1 MKKTFNL
8 KFMALSVLLMLG
20 HVCVF
25 AQDPAVGQAV
35 GTTLKGNVVTYR
47 VNNSKAA
54 VEVEGEK
61 TYPVSIT
68 GLDADGLAQLG
79 SNITLEVPVTFRE
92 KLGEE
97 YYRFYVTEIAKGLD
111 GSTPQSFYGY
121 TEISKLKFSPVKTG
135 ENNNEPYYALANF
148 SYSVGDYAFYGCT
161 GMRTLEFTTN
171 CKSIGKYAFQ
181 NTAIR
186 NFVIPQGCETID
198 EYAFYECGYLTRVEV
213 ASGNTAMHTL
223 GTHVFGKS
231 SLEELDLRNATEL
244 WTITGEPFMHELNVA
259 NDVLKR
265 VQLPTSLKA
274 INTAF
279 ANCTALEGF
288 GLAPGAT
295 GYDANNNPGDLDQ
308 TSLGLPA
315 NSPAGSPAG
324 EGIEDGAFAGCRK
337 LAVLNFPNCDI
348 AGQPFAG
355 CVALSKITFVANYD
369 KTIGTTYT
377 KAMTNLFGNCDV
389 NDADY
394 EAKYEAT
401 QKALKQIIFKGPFRG
416 TIADNAFV
424 GVKGLTTVNF
434 NGGLRY
440 GATINAAFTDVE
452 TLTNLTF
459 TTSTSLM
466 GLDTWNHVTTSGADK
481 DVTIKAGAFQ
491 NTGISALDFGNLL
504 ASYANAAKIVIEGN
518 AFSGN
523 KNLASVTFGTTSFKD
538 FGGGLVHIYDNAFGE
553 GNAALATV
561 TFGEIST
568 TAGKAGKFLIGSKYD
583 FSSYGEASKSTHY
596 GDGTAALI
604 SYNGTTGVAKI
615 KVLSNPADESYVGK
629 IFSVTVPSGKDL
641 YDNLPDPSTDD
652 AMQLTDEDG
661 NAIAVFVTVAANTS
675 AVDGSTVFGDGAHL
689 TTVTFAD
696 KVNNVEKS
704 ISASKF
710 NIGQNAFASTG
721 LQTVT
726 FGNINA
732 AKDVESTFT
741 IEKNAF
747 YGGDTNTKIVTFG
760 KIADNNN
767 GKLTATI
774 GETAFAADML
784 TNVKIGDMDAN
795 KIDIKE
801 AAFQGKNLSQVNL
814 GHIKATKN
822 GNAEVSIADNAFQG
836 GENDN
841 KSVTIG
847 EMADYDTKTLTVTIG
862 KNAFA
867 ADKLYQVLIAY
878 EKSIAASSVSIGEG
892 AFQGKSLQMV
902 QIGNITTGKADATV
916 VIGKDAF
923 QGGEVTHKTVKI
935 GNIVDGEAKLTATI
949 GENAF
954 AGKLLD
960 KLTIGDMTATSIAI
974 SGPNAFANTSED
986 VKQNEVISLG
996 TLGAGLQITGTTVFQ
1011 APKAAG
1017 STYDVTIAGIT
1028 GNVGIPASTF
1038 VAPVDGEASYTVTGD
1053 ITASSLNGVKAGAFQ
1068 GSQKWEKGA
1077 AVDNTTKVWF
1087 QGDYNCDFNATGT
1100 FTNVSDLII
1109 AVSAEKDA
1117 DGNVIGL
1124 DKAKNYNVA
1133 GGLGRFA
1140 GFKTL
1145 TIGNIPKAKSVNGN
1159 YYPQNA
1165 NIEEVTFFGS
1175 VEGAIQQFYSTKI
1188 RKIDFKNVDQANV
1201 LVVEGAV
1208 KAAAFQAAA
1217 ADAASKNEDITVRYY
1232 EGKDGQTREA
1242 KQIFNQQAFGT
1253 AWNDAQSVTL
1263 YTTPWAKTNV
1273 FEAADVKDAN
1283 KKAVYRLKYSDSE
1296 VAPGDDI
1303 VADVYKKEG
1312 NTYAYGK
1319 LYIPKGVGMKYMV
1332 AAEYDPDTRKNAVQL
1347 YYGRIDNSNNEIFMY
1362 NLPVIDGY
1370 YWIDCTDVDQVFV
1383 ARTNTELKS
1392 EMKVEA
1398 LAVPAE
1404 KDAEFTPG
1412 DADHY
1417 YWGAALAV
1425 QNQLRYATQ
1434 DIIHSTLMDNAE
1446 FKDRN
1451 VYYMANPKKYG
1462 LSFIQFNK
1470 NEKYTTTPSNPKYEI
1485 GDFKVMAQKSLYVVG
1500 KVNTNAPELTIVFV
1514 DDENADGNL
1523 TGIENVKA
1531 ESQNSDAIYNLQ
1543 GVRVNNAQK
1552 GIYIMNGKKVVIK

>member
-68 GLDADGLAQLG
+68 GLDADGLDQLG

-135 ENNNEPYYALANF
+135 ENNNKPYYDLANF

-186 NFVIPQGCETID
+186 NFVIPQGCKTID
-198 EYAFYECGYLTRVEV
+198 EYAFYECGYLTKVEV
-213 ASGNTAMHTL
+213 AEGNTAMNTL

-231 SLEELDLRNATEL
+231 SLDTLDLRNATQL

-265 VQLPTSLKA
+265 VMLPKNLKA

-279 ANCTALEGF
+279 ANCTALTGF
-288 GLAPGAT
+288 GYQIGET
-295 GYDANNNPGDLDQ
+295 GYDSDNTGDLDQ
-308 TSLGLPA
+308 TSLGLAAGTPK
-315 NSPAGSPAG
+315 GSPAG

-337 LAVLNFPNCDI
+337 LAELNFPNCDI

-355 CVALSKITFVANYD
+355 CVALKKITFVPDYD

-377 KAMTNLFGNCDV
+377 KAETNLFGNCNV

-394 EAKYEAT
+394 ETKYQKT
-401 QKALKQIIFKGPFRG
+401 QEALKQIIFKGAFRG

-424 GVKGLTTVNF
+424 GVKKLNLVDFKGALQ
-434 NGGLRY
+434 Y

-452 TLTNLTF
+452 
-459 TTSTSLM
+459 SLVTVNFK
-466 GLDTWNHVTTSGADK
+466 GIDTWNQLKDDGKKDDK

-504 ASYANAAKIVIEGN
+504 ASSYKTAKIVIEGN

-523 KNLASVTFGTTSFKD
+523 KNLTSVTFGTTSFKD

-553 GNAALATV
+553 GNADLATV

-583 FSSYGEASKSTHY
+583 FSSYGDAKKSTHY

-629 IFSVTVPSGKDL
+629 IFSVTVPTDKDL
-641 YDNLPDPSTDD
+641 YDNLPTD

-661 NAIAVFVTVAANTS
+661 NAIAVYVTVAANTS

-689 TTVTFAD
+689 TTVKFAD
-696 KVNNVEKS
+696 KDNNVEKS
-704 ISASKF
+704 ISASLFK
-710 NIGQNAFASTG
+710 IGQNAFASTG
-721 LQTVT
+721 LQTVI
-726 FGNINA
+726 FGNIKA
-732 AKDVESTFT
+732 AKDVVSTFT

-747 YGGDTNTKIVTFG
+747 YGGDTNTKNVTFG
-760 KIADNNN
+760 TIADNNN

-801 AAFQGKNLSQVNL
+801 AAFQGKNLTQVNL

-841 KSVTIG
+841 KFVTIG
-847 EMADYDTKTLTVTIG
+847 EMADHDATNTLAVTIG

-878 EKSIAASSVSIGEG
+878 DQNNTAAIAAKSVNIGEA

-902 QIGNITTGKADATV
+902 QIGNITTGKVDATV
-916 VIGKDAF
+916 AIGKDAF

-954 AGKLLD
+954 AGKRLD

-974 SGPNAFANTSED
+974 SGDNAFANTSED
-986 VKQNEVISLG
+986 VKQDEVISLG
-996 TLGAGLQITGTTVFQ
+996 KLGAGLNISGATVFQ

-1028 GNVGIPASTF
+1028 GNVQIIGSTF

-1053 ITASSLNGVKAGAFQ
+1053 ITASSLNGVKDGAFQ

-1087 QGDYNCDFNATGT
+1087 QGDYNCDFNANTT

-1109 AVSAEKDA
+1109 AVSAKKDA
-1117 DGNVIGL
+1117 DGNVVGL

-1133 GGLGRFA
+1133 GSLGRFS
-1140 GFKTL
+1140 GFKTV
-1145 TIGNIPKAKSVNGN
+1145 TIGNIPKVKSVIA
-1159 YYPQNA
+1159 YYKEQNA

-1175 VEGAIQQFYSTKI
+1175 VEGSIDKFWSTKI
-1188 RKIDFKNVDQANV
+1188 RKIDFKNVDQADV

-1208 KAAAFQAAA
+1208 KAEAFQAAA

-1253 AWNDAQSVTL
+1253 AWTDAQSVTL

-1273 FEAADVKDAN
+1273 FEAADVKDTN

-1319 LYIPKGVGMKYMV
+1319 LYIPKGVGMKYKV
-1332 AAEYDPDTRKNAVQL
+1332 AAEYDADTRKNAVQL

-1383 ARTNTELKS
+1383 ARTNTEQKS

-1398 LAVPAE
+1398 LAVTAE
-1404 KDAEFTPG
+1404 EDAEFTPG

-1470 NEKYTTTPSNPKYEI
+1470 NEKYTTTPVDPKYEI
-1485 GDFKVMAQKSLYVVG
+1485 GDFKPMVKKSLYVVG